1 MNLKGNP
8 LTGFGQPLGQP
19 SLSGLGPKFGI
30 NPLGL
35 SNISS

>member
-8 LTGFGQPLGQP
+8 LAGFGQPLGP
-19 SLSGLGPKFGI
+19 SFGGLGPKLGI